1 MKKRH
6 LKPETVQEMG
16 ILIAMLVL
24 CAFFAIASQGRF
36 ARVGNIM
43 TVLRQVSMPAI
54 VAAGMTF
61 IMITGNIDLAVGSY
75 LALTGIMVAKLLN
88 VNIPWYNVNC
98 PWYVAI
104 ALTML
109 VMALINGI
117 VGIIVA
123 KQKLQSLIITLAMMA
138 AARGFAL
145 IWTGGLA
152 VTCENKFI
160 DELANGH
167 VGIFPIPVIVMVCVL
182 AVSQFVLKK
191 TRFGRYVYAIGGN
204 QEAAITSG
212 INVDAVKIAVFAISG
227 ALTGLAGCIMAGRL
241 FEGSP
246 TAGQNGFEL
255 TVIAGVV
262 IGGTSLRGGYGGM
275 VGTLVGVFTVGV
287 MENGLT
293 IMGVEDYG
301 YQLMAKGA
309 IIYLAMVIDSRTRRL
324 KR

>member
-1 MKKRH
+1 MKSH
-6 LKPETVQEMG
+6 LKLKAIQEMG
-16 ILIAMLVL
+16 ILIALVVL
-24 CAFFAIASQGRF
+24 CVFFTIASPEKF
-36 ARVGNIM
+36 ATVKNIM
-43 TVLRQVSMPAI
+43 TVLRQVSIPAI

-88 VNIPWYNVNC
+88 VNC

-104 ALTML
+104 ALTM
-109 VMALINGI
+109 VGMALVNGI
-117 VGIIVA
+117 VGIVVA

-152 VTCENKFI
+152 VTCENKFVL
-160 DELANGH
+160 ELANGH

-191 TRFGRYVYAIGGN
+191 TRFGRYVYAVGGN

-262 IGGTSLRGGYGGM
+262 IGGTSLRGGYGAM
-275 VGTLVGVFTVGV
+275 VGTLLGVFTVV
-287 MENGLT
+287 VIENGLT

-309 IIYLAMVIDSRTRRL
+309 IIYLAMVIDSRTRRV